1 MKKEFLKIFMLL
13 LISLSILS
21 SCGND
26 DDITNTTIKVDLEIV
41 VSGTL
46 SDSSII
52 KYRISNGELIEEVLN
67 APMTWTK
74 TFNVQ
79 KGFNLFL
86 KTTGTLEGNIS
97 IKANAKGDDVNS
109 INENQFGSRSPS
121 SFDLEVNKNL

>member
-1 MKKEFLKIFMLL
+1 MKTFLILF
-13 LISLSILS
+13 ISVLMLS

-26 DDITNTTIKVDLEIV
+26 DTITNTTIKVDLEIV

-46 SDSSII
+46 SDSPII
-52 KYRISNGELIEEVLN
+52 KYRASNGELIEEVLS
-67 APMTWTK
+67 APITWTK

-97 IKANAKGDDVNS
+97 IKANAKGGDVNS

-121 SFDLEVNKNL
+121 SFDLEVNKDL